1 MHESRMRRWGT
12 AGCHLWHLPVHTVL
26 TKHVSSYGRRTGG
39 CGAPVP
45 DSFSLAVI
53 LCRSC
58 CGVPRLSL
66 MCTNMLCSG
75 LMYFSDSKAR
85 P

>member
-45 DSFSLAVI
+45 EFVQSCSDS
-53 LCRSC
+53 
-58 CGVPRLSL
+58 LSL
-66 MCTNMLCSG
+66 MLRCPAPVTHVHEHAV
-75 LMYFSDSKAR
+75 FWPDVFF
-85 P
+85 